1 MDNSSNPTGWTADQ
15 WSLVNRT
22 VASEVNKVSV
32 AGAFLPCYG
41 PLKNT
46 AEVVRRQNIYEGRN
60 GEGREGETLAVE
72 PLMVDDVETHRL
84 WTASLY
90 IHLKQQ
96 QIAQEQL
103 EDALLAF
110 RRAANLLARAED
122 AIVFNGLPHADPSR
136 SELDRIHVPTIC
148 RVTGGEHAP
157 GLVAA
162 GRHETTRAGA
172 GENVKPPYGENLVPA
187 VAAAISEL
195 EMHGHLGPFACL
207 MGMKA
212 FVAAQTP
219 NDGSLVL
226 PSDRIEPLLGMKI
239 LRSGTLDP
247 GQIVVVSLAGDPID
261 LVIATSPT
269 VQFLHLTDEARYVFR
284 VYERFVLRVKER
296 HAVSSFQLVET
307 AASTK

>member
-1 MDNSSNPTGWTADQ
+1 MDNPNNLTGWTADQ

-22 VASEVNKVSV
+22 VTGEVNKVSV

-41 PLKNT
+41 PLKST
-46 AEVVRRQNIYEGRN
+46 AEVVRRQNIYEGRRA
-60 GEGREGETLAVE
+60 EGTEGETIAVQ

-84 WTASLY
+84 WTASIY
-90 IHLKQQ
+90 VHLKQQ

-103 EDALLAF
+103 EDALLVF

-122 AIVFNGLPHADPSR
+122 AIVFNGLPRPDPSR
-136 SELDRIHVPTIC
+136 AELDEIQVSPLC
-148 RVTGGEHAP
+148 RVTGGEQAL

-162 GRHETTRAGA
+162 GRAS
-172 GENVKPPYGENLVPA
+172 ENVRPPYGENLVPA

-195 EMHGHLGPFACL
+195 ETHGHLGPFACI

-239 LRSGTLDP
+239 MRAGTLRP
-247 GQIVVVSLAGDPID
+247 GQILVVSLAGDPID
-261 LVIATSPT
+261 LVVATSPT

-296 HAVSSFQLVET
+296 HAVASFQLAEEKP
-307 AASTK
+307 SK

>member
-1 MDNSSNPTGWTADQ
+1 MDNPNNLTGWTADQ
-15 WSLVNRT
+15 WGLVNGA

-46 AEVVRRQNIYEGRN
+46 AEVVRKQNIYEGRR
-60 GEGREGETLAVE
+60 GEERDGGALSVE

-84 WTASLY
+84 WTASIY
-90 IHLKQQ
+90 VHLKQQ

-103 EDALLAF
+103 EDAMLVF

-136 SELDRIHVPTIC
+136 GELDLIHVPSLC
-148 RVTGGEHAP
+148 RITGGEHAP

-162 GRHETTRAGA
+162 GRPAA
-172 GENVKPPYGENLVPA
+172 SKDSAPENVKPPYGTNLVAA

-195 EMHGHLGPFACL
+195 ETYGHLGPFACV

-239 LRSGTLDP
+239 LRSGTLEP

-261 LVIATSPT
+261 LVVATSPT
-269 VQFLHLTDEARYVFR
+269 VQFLYLTDEARYVFR

-296 HAVSSFQLVET
+296 HAVASFQLGDDKP
-307 AASTK
+307 TK

>member
-1 MDNSSNPTGWTADQ
+1 LDNPNNLTGWTADQ

-22 VASEVNKVSV
+22 VMSEVNKVSV

-46 AEVVRRQNIYEGRN
+46 AEVVRRQNIYEGRRN
-60 GEGREGETLAVE
+60 EGREGETLSVE

-84 WTASLY
+84 WTASIY

-103 EDALLAF
+103 EDALLVF

-136 SELDRIHVPTIC
+136 AELDQIRVSTLC

-162 GRHETTRAGA
+162 GQTELAKP
-172 GENVKPPYGENLVPA
+172 VPPPYGGNLVTA
-187 VAAAISEL
+187 VAAAISDL
-195 EMHGHLGPFACL
+195 ESYGHLGPFACI
-207 MGMKA
+207 MGMQA

-239 LRSGTLDP
+239 MRSGALPP

-261 LVIATSPT
+261 LVVATSPT

-296 HAVSSFQLVET
+296 NAVVSFQLIEPKP
-307 AASTK
+307 TK

>member
-1 MDNSSNPTGWTADQ
+1 MDNPNNLTGWTADQ

-22 VASEVNKVSV
+22 VMSEVNKVSV

-41 PLKNT
+41 PLKST
-46 AEVVRRQNIYEGRN
+46 AEVVRRQNVYEGRFD
-60 GEGREGETLAVE
+60 EGREGETISVE

-84 WTASLY
+84 WTASIY
-90 IHLKQQ
+90 VHLKQQ

-103 EDALLAF
+103 EDALLVF

-122 AIVFNGLPHADPSR
+122 SIVFNGLPHADPSR
-136 SELDRIHVPTIC
+136 AELTAIQVSTLC

-157 GLVAA
+157 GLV
-162 GRHETTRAGA
+162 ETGKTRSSRSSV
-172 GENVKPPYGENLVPA
+172 GENVLPPYGENLVPA
-187 VAAAISEL
+187 VAAAISDL
-195 EMHGHLGPFACL
+195 ESFGHLGPFACI

-219 NDGSLVL
+219 SPGSLVL

-239 LRSGTLDP
+239 MRSGTLPP
-247 GQIVVVSLAGDPID
+247 GQIVLVSLAGDPID
-261 LVIATSPT
+261 LVVATSPT

-296 HAVSSFQLVET
+296 YAVASFEL
-307 AASTK
+307 AADKPTK